1 MNRDQLVAARYP
13 NSKIYR
19 LSAKR
24 KRTGVQKIL
33 KYLRFAYVDSPACI
47 TENLVDDI
55 GWKFYMLHEESKYHL
70 VAVSGQTV
78 KTQMIGTDIN
88 LDEFEY
94 GGWIFTNSGSI
105 NNRL

>member
-1 MNRDQLVAARYP
+1 MKKMNRDQLVAARYP

-55 GWKFYMLHEESKYHL
+55 GWKFYFGNQSRPPNDFFP
-70 VAVSGQTV
+70 ARQVSG
-78 KTQMIGTDIN
+78 IA
-88 LDEFEY
+88 
-94 GGWIFTNSGSI
+94 
-105 NNRL
+105 